1 MREIR
6 TCLCGCKGEFKCRK
20 KSKQE
25 YIVGHG
31 LLNPAKVNT
40 GRWVEG
46 SIPVNKGK
54 TMVEIM
60 GEARYIIYLEK
71 QIINRNNEKQT
82 DRYIRGKYS
91 SKKNLVTFEFDSGWE
106 LTTFINLE
114 NDLNVLEYERCQFS
128 IPYIFEGI
136 THRYFP
142 DLLVKY
148 TDGSDSIIEVKADNM
163 LDDPKTIE
171 KFKIG
176 RKYCKKN
183 KMKYVIKTEKDM
195 KIIGYANLDDIVF
208 YREDNK
214 KSYIK
219 EHKRSFLNVIK

>member
-1 MREIR
+1 M
-6 TCLCGCKGEFKCRK
+6 
-20 KSKQE
+20 
-25 YIVGHG
+25 
-31 LLNPAKVNT
+31 
-40 GRWVEG
+40 
-46 SIPVNKGK
+46 
-54 TMVEIM
+54 
-60 GEARYIIYLEK
+60 
-71 QIINRNNEKQT
+71 
-82 DRYIRGKYS
+82 
-91 SKKNLVTFEFDSGWE
+91 
-106 LTTFINLE
+106 
-114 NDLNVLEYERCQFS
+114 EYERCQFS

-183 KMKYVIKTEKDM
+183 KMKYVIKTEKDI

-208 YREDNK
+208 YREDKK